1 MDVEIIPPGRPGEI
15 SGFTVRMRDLPNGEQ
30 ELISVSVPS
39 DIDVLVLQRPAHRY
53 QPQLVEAL
61 RRNGVAVVVDMDDD
75 MSHIHKENIAYATY
89 HPRSNSPFS
98 WKYAMDSCKA
108 ATFVTTSTT
117 ELQKVYARR
126 GHGMALDNYVP
137 EATLRYAKPET
148 GAFGWA
154 GTTKSHPDDLQ
165 VCGKTVQRLIDEG
178 REFKVIGGPSKVKEA
193 LRLQEHPPCTGSV
206 TLDVW
211 VKTIA
216 HHLDVG
222 MVPLSPSPFNT
233 SKSRLKGIE
242 MMAAGV
248 AWVASPR
255 AEYRRLRRESGCGYL
270 AETPKDWYN
279 RLNQLL
285 KDEPLRKEQ
294 VEMGREYMKDQTY
307 EANAWRWAEAW
318 ERAYK
323 VQRGVTA

>member
-1 MDVEIIPPGRPGEI
+1 
-15 SGFTVRMRDLPNGEQ
+15 
-30 ELISVSVPS
+30 
-39 DIDVLVLQRPAHRY
+39 
-53 QPQLVEAL
+53 
-61 RRNGVAVVVDMDDD
+61 
-75 MSHIHKENIAYATY
+75 
-89 HPRSNSPFS
+89 
-98 WKYAMDSCKA
+98 
-108 ATFVTTSTT
+108 
-117 ELQKVYARR
+117 
-126 GHGMALDNYVP
+126 
-137 EATLRYAKPET
+137 
-148 GAFGWA
+148 
-154 GTTKSHPDDLQ
+154 
-165 VCGKTVQRLIDEG
+165 
-178 REFKVIGGPSKVKEA
+178 
-193 LRLQEHPPCTGSV
+193 
-206 TLDVW
+206 
-211 VKTIA
+211 
-216 HHLDVG
+216 